1 MPANSSELGKRMVDE
16 KDGLLAY
23 LVIREG
29 SNWTDVFRLTP
40 GRTVT
45 IGRAATN
52 QIVIKDE
59 RCSRNHA
66 EIFMTGGHWTV
77 RDLESRNGTVVSGKP
92 IRGDVALTP
101 GDVVRIAHCQMAFVH
116 DLSKAFVDEPPLEV
130 RTGEETVVG
139 TLVSGQSDSQ
149 VLEVLEPT
157 TITHRR
163 GQTKFLKRP
172 DQEEPGIP
180 RVGRAAA
187 QLCRLAFE
195 LANQADPR
203 SVANQALDGLFEGT
217 RVDAGAVLL
226 ASRERSEPPS
236 AAHDLEVVAS
246 RTAVGFPYHRVSDF
260 LASMVLRDG
269 EAVLARNIAGDSSL
283 GLRDSKDVYHATSVI
298 CAPIRQGTSVFGLV
312 HLYCTDTTK
321 TLDPDDLEFTLA
333 VAENVGAGAA
343 KPRASAGAQ

>member
-29 SNWTDVFRLTP
+29 SKWTDVFRLTP

-66 EIFMTGGHWTV
+66 EIFMTGGHWTI

-92 IRGDVALTP
+92 IRGDVVLTP
-101 GDVVRIAHCQMAFVH
+101 GDVVRIAHCQLAFVH
-116 DLSKAFVDEPPLEV
+116 DLSKAFLDEPPLEV
-130 RTGEETVVG
+130 RTGEETVAG

-172 DQEEPGIP
+172 DQEEPEFPAWGVP
-180 RVGRAAA
+180 RP
-187 QLCRLAFE
+187 
-195 LANQADPR
+195 N
-203 SVANQALDGLFEGT
+203 
-217 RVDAGAVLL
+217 
-226 ASRERSEPPS
+226 
-236 AAHDLEVVAS
+236 
-246 RTAVGFPYHRVSDF
+246 
-260 LASMVLRDG
+260 
-269 EAVLARNIAGDSSL
+269 
-283 GLRDSKDVYHATSVI
+283 
-298 CAPIRQGTSVFGLV
+298 
-312 HLYCTDTTK
+312 
-321 TLDPDDLEFTLA
+321 
-333 VAENVGAGAA
+333 
-343 KPRASAGAQ
+343 SAGWRSS

>member
-1 MPANSSELGKRMVDE
+1 M
-16 KDGLLAY
+16 
-23 LVIREG
+23 
-29 SNWTDVFRLTP
+29 
-40 GRTVT
+40 
-45 IGRAATN
+45 
-52 QIVIKDE
+52 
-59 RCSRNHA
+59 
-66 EIFMTGGHWTV
+66 
-77 RDLESRNGTVVSGKP
+77 
-92 IRGDVALTP
+92 
-101 GDVVRIAHCQMAFVH
+101 
-116 DLSKAFVDEPPLEV
+116 
-130 RTGEETVVG
+130 
-139 TLVSGQSDSQ
+139 
-149 VLEVLEPT
+149 
-157 TITHRR
+157 
-163 GQTKFLKRP
+163 
-172 DQEEPGIP
+172 
-180 RVGRAAA
+180 GRAAA

-195 LANQADPR
+195 LANQSDPR

-226 ASRERSEPPS
+226 ASRERNEPPS

-333 VAENVGAGAA
+333 VAENVALALRNLERQQELSENLSQTQSEIVQLRKRLGAESEIIGSSHLMRQVHQEVARAA
-343 KPRASAGAQ
+343 PSRATVLIRGESGVGKELVARAVHFAKCARRVPLSV